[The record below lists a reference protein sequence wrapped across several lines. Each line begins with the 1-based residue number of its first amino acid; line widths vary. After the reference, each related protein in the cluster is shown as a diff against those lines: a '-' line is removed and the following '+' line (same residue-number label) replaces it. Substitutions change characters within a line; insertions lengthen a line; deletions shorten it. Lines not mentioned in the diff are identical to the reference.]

1 MGCKLVR
8 GETIYFVRHGG
19 PTSTTGIE
27 AEWFGHEKD
36 SRLLPR
42 VFTHSDGRQVRP
54 RAISSV
60 VPIEVQCF
68 DFS

>member
-19 PTSTTGIE
+19 RTHGGLE
-27 AEWFGHEKD
+27 AEWFGSDKD

-42 VFTHSDGRQVRP
+42 VFTDGRHESRP
-54 RAISSV
+54 PLSV
-60 VPIEVQCF
+60 IPIEVQCF
-68 DFS
+68 EFS

>member
-1 MGCKLVR
+1 MGCRLVR

-19 PTSTTGIE
+19 PTHSGIE
-27 AEWFGHEKD
+27 LDWYGQDQD

-42 VFTHSDGRQVRP
+42 VYTHSDGRREDFHP
-54 RAISSV
+54 LNSV

-68 DFS
+68 EFS